1 VGDRVGA
8 RVGVGVEVAGVGAA
22 DVAEDHAGVVLRC
35 QGEHLLVVP
44 GPGEVE
50 DAGPGLE
57 GGLHDARVVGLD
69 RDDDAVAGKP
79 LDDGDELLDL
89 LLGGDV
95 LGVVLDR
102 LRAHVDEVRALR
114 DLQAA
119 EAQGGVGADG
129 DGLAVPAVLGQ
140 VDHAHDRR
148 LDVGVDLAAA
158 RRRGQPE
165 RRDRCVEQVAVFL
178 DQPGQAAQVD
188 HWSSPCCLLW
198 SAFV

>member
-1 VGDRVGA
+1 M
-8 RVGVGVEVAGVGAA
+8 GAA